1 MENMDPE
8 KFKSRMHSLAY
19 GNAMMAAVRDYKE
32 DMENQEA
39 SNRQQQQVRDIDIDD
54 LLDDPELERL
64 HAERLAMLHQEN
76 EKRQKLQRIGHGE
89 YQEVE
94 EGDFLEAVTKT
105 DNVVCHFF
113 HRDFER
119 CKLLD
124 KHLSILARKYF
135 DTRFIKVSAPDA
147 PFFTVK
153 LQVKMLPCL
162 VFFQNGVACDRAVGF
177 DDYGASD
184 DFPTTAVEQR
194 LLKSGIVHAPKKK
207 QDDDDQYMPEHIRHS
222 VRKSAEGRSSSDED
236 SDFD

>member
-19 GNAMMAAVRDYKE
+19 GNAMLAAVRDYKE
-32 DMENQEA
+32 DMESQEA
-39 SNRQQQQVRDIDIDD
+39 ASRQHQQVRDVDIDD

-64 HAERLAMLHQEN
+64 HAERLAMLQQEN
-76 EKRQKLQRIGHGE
+76 EKRQQLQRKGHGD

-105 DNVVCHFF
+105 DHVVCHFF

-135 DTRFIKVSAPDA
+135 DTRFIKVSAPCR
-147 PFFTVK
+147 
-153 LQVKMLPCL
+153 M
-162 VFFQNGVACDRAVGF
+162 
-177 DDYGASD
+177 
-184 DFPTTAVEQR
+184 R
-194 LLKSGIVHAPKKK
+194 LSL
-207 QDDDDQYMPEHIRHS
+207 
-222 VRKSAEGRSSSDED
+222 RSSCKSRCCLA
-236 SDFD
+236 SSSSGMG